1 MSLLANKILVTAA
14 LPYANARL
22 HLGHLRSTYIPA
34 DIYVRYLR
42 LKGHEAIYVCAS
54 DEHGTPIVVRAE
66 KEGVTPKEFVERY
79 HELIYEDLK
88 NVGCSFNIFS
98 RTTNPAH
105 YRLTQEFF
113 ERLLKK
119 GFIYE
124 SEYEQLFCTKCKRFL
139 PDRYVEGVC
148 PYCKAE
154 GARGDSCES
163 CGRYLKPTELINP
176 YCVVCGTTPRVE
188 RTRHWFFKLSAF
200 QDFLEKWINR
210 LPANVKHYASQ
221 WLKEGLKDWC
231 ITRDLRWGVPVPV
244 KGAEGKIIYVWFDAP
259 IGYITSTLVLSEK
272 TGKPNLW
279 REYWK
284 KRESKII
291 HFIGKDI
298 IYHHAI
304 FWPAMLKAHGD
315 YNLPDN
321 VIAGEFLT
329 LEGKKLS
336 KSRGWVVE
344 VSDYIKKFEPDS
356 LRYYLTITA
365 PLQRDIDFS
374 WDEFAKRHNDELND
388 ILGNFIHRALV
399 FTYQNFDRKIPKPGK
414 LDQIDQKTLD
424 SINKTCKD
432 AETNIE
438 HFNFNSALKDIIELA
453 AIGNKYLNDKQP
465 WITIKTSK
473 EKAATALYAADQI
486 VKALATLLEPFL
498 PYTADRIW
506 SLLNLEGEVHKQQWS
521 EALEKLQ
528 AGHKISKPKPLFTK
542 IEADIVK
549 AQKEELRRSLES
561 ATKKDPPVSMDEFS
575 KLDLRVGTI
584 VDAGSVQNS
593 TKLIK
598 LKIDIG
604 GGEVKQAVAGIRA
617 WYEPS
622 ELKGK
627 QVAVLTNIKPVKIF
641 GVESQVM
648 ILASEDESTIA
659 ILKPDKPVKAGSKI
673 R

>member
-1 MSLLANKILVTAA
+1 VSLLANKILVTAA

-88 NVGCSFNIFS
+88 NVGCSFDIFS

-163 CGRYLKPTELINP
+163 CGHYLKPTELINP

-200 QDFLEKWINR
+200 QDFLEKWIDR
-210 LPANVKHYASQ
+210 LPANVKHYAFR

-284 KRESKII
+284 QRESKII

-399 FTYQNFDRKIPKPGK
+399 FTYQNFDGKIPKPGK

-432 AETNIE
+432 VETNIE
-438 HFNFNSALKDIIELA
+438 QFNFNSALRDIIELA

-465 WITIKTSK
+465 WITIKTSE
-473 EKAATALYAADQI
+473 EKAATALYVADQI
-486 VKALATLLEPFL
+486 VKVLATLLEPFL
-498 PYTADRIW
+498 PYTADKIW
-506 SLLNLEGEVHKQQWS
+506 SLLNLEGDVHKQQWS

-542 IEADIVK
+542 IEADTVK
-549 AQKEELRRSLES
+549 VQREELRRSLES
-561 ATKKDPPVSMDEFS
+561 AIKKDPPVSMDEFS

-584 VDAGSVQNS
+584 VDVEPVQNS

-604 GGEVKQAVAGIRA
+604 GGLVKQAVAGIRT

-627 QVAVLTNIKPVKIF
+627 QVAVLTNITPVKIF

-648 ILASEDESTIA
+648 ILASEDESTVA
-659 ILKPDKPVKAGSKI
+659 ILKPDRSVKAGSKI